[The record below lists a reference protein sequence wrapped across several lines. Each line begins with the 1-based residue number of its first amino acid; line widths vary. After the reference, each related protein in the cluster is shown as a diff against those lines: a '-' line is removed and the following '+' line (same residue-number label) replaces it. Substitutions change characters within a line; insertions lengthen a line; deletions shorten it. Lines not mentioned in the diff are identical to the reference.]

1 MRAAIMVVSLI
12 LIGFAL
18 RGKRWAYVSYIVLS
32 LAYFP
37 MRSGFDLAPSACQLA
52 FGADLAL
59 LSMTNYAHVILFAIF
74 FAISAIHFGGRRW
87 AARSILIRAG
97 IATVLMGAAVELAQ
111 GATGN
116 GNCRLRDLI
125 PDTMGA
131 ALGAILLV
139 LTHRLAHRGPG
150 RVRPPRY

>member
-1 MRAAIMVVSLI
+1 MRAAIIVVNLI

-37 MRSGFDLAPSACQLA
+37 MRSGFDLAPRACQVA
-52 FGADLAL
+52 FGTDLAL
-59 LSMTNYAHVILFAIF
+59 LSMTNYAHVILFGILF
-74 FAISAIHFGGRRW
+74 VISAIHFGGRRW
-87 AARSILIRAG
+87 AECSILIRAAL
-97 IATVLMGAAVELAQ
+97 ATVVMGALVELAQ
-111 GATGN
+111 GVTGN

-131 ALGAILLV
+131 LIGAMLLM
-139 LTHRLAHRGPG
+139 LTHRVVQRSGLKR
-150 RVRPPRY
+150 